1 MILCLV
7 STELQEPGSETT
19 GVLPS
24 TLRRRASGHASSV
37 GASISN
43 QAMRL
48 KHVPMARAGASL
60 NVHVHFHLLCLD
72 GVYVEEKGALRF
84 VIESLLSEG

>member
-1 MILCLV
+1 
-7 STELQEPGSETT
+7 
-19 GVLPS
+19 
-24 TLRRRASGHASSV
+24 
-37 GASISN
+37 
-43 QAMRL
+43 
-48 KHVPMARAGASL
+48 MARAGASL